1 MRTTLTILFSFLI
14 LTLSMGQSVKELEE
28 QRKSALRRLE
38 TTSKVLS
45 ETKKT
50 QRTSLNKLNII
61 NKSIKERKS
70 LINNIDKEIRVLDT
84 EMSKLDAETQK
95 LEKQLEE
102 YKAEYVKLI
111 REAYINRSIYSKIMF
126 VLSAKTF
133 DQSFRRLRY
142 MQEITAYRKSQVE
155 KIEQT
160 KLEIVQKNNEL
171 AQHKQT
177 QVVIKE
183 QKNSEAQKL
192 IKDQKK
198 ENSVYSDLKKKEKTL
213 QADLK
218 KQQKIAN
225 DLNNKI
231 ERLIAEEIRKAE
243 ERARKAREA
252 EERARKI
259 REAEVKPKKSH
270 ETAET
275 PVKKETEKKT
285 VKPVSSGSGY
295 TMTKEE
301 TLISGN
307 FSANMGRL
315 PWPVEKGFISGRF
328 GVQPHPAL
336 KYVTTNNK
344 GVYIQTPARSDARA
358 VFDGIVTQRFSVP
371 GSNNGVII
379 QHGQYR
385 TVYANLTQIYVRI
398 GEKVSAK
405 QKIGQIYTD
414 SESDNKTELF
424 FQIRKD
430 KAVLNPES
438 WITR

>member
-14 LTLSMGQSVKELEE
+14 LTLSMGQSIKELEQ
-28 QRKSALRRLE
+28 QRKNALKRLE

-50 QRTSLNKLNII
+50 QKTSLNKLNII

-70 LINNIDKEIRVLDT
+70 LINHIDKEINVLDT
-84 EMSKLDAETQK
+84 EISKLNSETKK
-95 LEKQLEE
+95 LQSQLEE
-102 YKAEYVKLI
+102 YKAEYVKLV
-111 REAYINRSIYSKIMF
+111 REAYIHRSIYSKIMF
-126 VLSAKTF
+126 VLSAKSF

-142 MQEITAYRKSQVE
+142 MQEITAYRKAQVE
-155 KIEQT
+155 KIEKT
-160 KLEIVQKNNEL
+160 KQEIQYKTNEL

-198 ENSVYSDLKKKEKTL
+198 ENSVYADLKKKEKTL

-243 ERARKAREA
+243 ERARIAAEKARKEE
-252 EERARKI
+252 EERERKTS
-259 REAEVKPKKSH
+259 RT
-270 ETAET
+270 ETAERT
-275 PVKKETEKKT
+275 PEKKPERT
-285 VKPVSSGSGY
+285 TTSHSSTSY

-301 TLISGN
+301 KLISGN
-307 FSANMGRL
+307 FSANAGRL
-315 PWPVEKGFISGRF
+315 PWPVEKGFISGKF
-328 GVQPHPAL
+328 GIQPHPAL

-344 GVYIQTPARSDARA
+344 GIYIQTPARSDARA
-358 VFDGIVTQRFSVP
+358 VFEGVVTQRFSVP

-385 TVYANLTQIYVRI
+385 TVYANLTQIYVRV

-414 SESDNKTELF
+414 SEGDNKTELF

-430 KAVLNPES
+430 KAILNPES
-438 WITR
+438 WIAR

>member
-1 MRTTLTILFSFLI
+1 
-14 LTLSMGQSVKELEE
+14 MGQSIKELEQ
-28 QRKSALRRLE
+28 QRKNALKRLE

-50 QRTSLNKLNII
+50 QKTSLNKLNII

-70 LINNIDKEIRVLDT
+70 LINHIDKEINVLDT
-84 EMSKLDAETQK
+84 EISKLNTETRRLQN
-95 LEKQLEE
+95 QLEE

-111 REAYINRSIYSKIMF
+111 REAYIHRSIYSKIMF

-142 MQEITAYRKSQVE
+142 MQEITAYRKAQVE
-155 KIEQT
+155 KIEKT
-160 KLEIVQKNNEL
+160 KQEIQNKTNEL

-183 QKNSEAQKL
+183 QKSSEAQKL

-198 ENSVYSDLKKKEKTL
+198 ENSVYADLKKKEKTL

-243 ERARKAREA
+243 EKARKAREA
-252 EERARKI
+252 EERERKM
-259 REAEVKPKKSH
+259 REAEAKPKKSH

-275 PVKKETEKKT
+275 HAKKDEEKKVT
-285 VKPVSSGSGY
+285 KSGSSYSGY

-301 TLISGN
+301 KLISGN
-307 FSANMGRL
+307 FSANAGRL
-315 PWPVEKGFISGRF
+315 PWPVEKGFISGKF
-328 GVQPHPAL
+328 GIQPHPAL

-344 GVYIQTPARSDARA
+344 GIYIQTPARSDARA
-358 VFDGIVTQRFSVP
+358 VFEGVVTQRFSVP

-430 KAVLNPES
+430 KAILNPES
-438 WITR
+438 WIAR

>member
-14 LTLSMGQSVKELEE
+14 LTLSMGQSIKELEQ
-28 QRKSALRRLE
+28 QRKNALKRLE

-50 QRTSLNKLNII
+50 QKTSLNKLNII

-70 LINNIDKEIRVLDT
+70 LINHIDKEINVLDS
-84 EMSKLDAETQK
+84 EISKLNTETRRLQS
-95 LEKQLEE
+95 QLEE

-111 REAYINRSIYSKIMF
+111 REAYIHRSIYSKIMF

-142 MQEITAYRKSQVE
+142 MQEITAYRKAQVE
-155 KIEQT
+155 KIEKT
-160 KLEIVQKNNEL
+160 KQEIQNKTNEL

-183 QKNSEAQKL
+183 QKNTEAQKL

-198 ENSVYSDLKKKEKTL
+198 ENSVYADLKKKEKTL

-243 ERARKAREA
+243 ERARIAAEKARKEEA
-252 EERARKI
+252 ERERKTGRT
-259 REAEVKPKKSH
+259 
-270 ETAET
+270 ETAEKT
-275 PVKKETEKKT
+275 HEKKPEKT
-285 VKPVSSGSGY
+285 ATTHSSTSY

-301 TLISGN
+301 KLISGN
-307 FSANMGRL
+307 FSANAGRL
-315 PWPVEKGFISGRF
+315 PWPVEKGFISGKF
-328 GVQPHPAL
+328 GIQPHPAL

-344 GVYIQTPARSDARA
+344 GIYIQTPARSDARA
-358 VFDGIVTQRFSVP
+358 VFEGVVTQRFSVP

-430 KAVLNPES
+430 KAILNPES
-438 WITR
+438 WIAR